1 MSEPYI
7 GEIRMFA
14 GNFAPANWAFCDGQ
28 IIAINQNQALFALI
42 GTTYGGDGVQTF
54 GLPDLRG
61 RAPVHESG
69 ATGFTIGARA
79 GTETVAVTA
88 QQLPAHTHT
97 PRGATVGNA
106 AGPVGNYWSTDS
118 GGNVAAYHT
127 VPPAPNGQMN
137 GAALSSVGG
146 NQAHQ
151 NMQPFLAISYIISL
165 FGIFP
170 SRP

>member
-1 MSEPYI
+1 MSQPFL

-14 GNFAPANWAFCDGQ
+14 GNFAPQDWAFCDGQ
-28 IIAINQNQALFALI
+28 LMAIAQAQALFALV

-61 RAPVHESG
+61 RAPIHQSPNFV
-69 ATGFTIGARA
+69 IGSRA
-79 GTETVAVTA
+79 GTESVAVTA

-97 PRGATVGNA
+97 PHGATVGNA

-127 VPPAPNGQMN
+127 VPPPPDGQMN
-137 GAALSSVGG
+137 AAALSSAGS
-146 NQAHQ
+146 NLPHE
-151 NMQPFLAISYIISL
+151 NMQPFLTISYIIAL
-165 FGIFP
+165 AGIFP
-170 SRP
+170 SQN